1 MFSEGIKCE
10 HILDIQQVRLSGP
23 LTTLEKNRSF
33 QPQIGPQTIFWEVS
47 ALLDVRHFPKLQSLQ
62 YSVAIAV
69 TEAIRGTSSDKLFQE
84 LGLEILKSRYWL
96 RKLCLFYK
104 LIKEQSPAYLF
115 QLIPQNK
122 TPYTTRSVQKSQI
135 PFFKTKTNFLKN
147 FFFPAVRLA

>member
-1 MFSEGIKCE
+1 MFSEGIKWE
-10 HILDIQQVRLSGP
+10 HILDIQQVRLSRR
-23 LTTLEKNRSF
+23 LTTLEKSRSF
-33 QPQIGPQTIFWEVS
+33 QPQIGPQKFFWEVS

-62 YSVAIAV
+62 YSVEIAV